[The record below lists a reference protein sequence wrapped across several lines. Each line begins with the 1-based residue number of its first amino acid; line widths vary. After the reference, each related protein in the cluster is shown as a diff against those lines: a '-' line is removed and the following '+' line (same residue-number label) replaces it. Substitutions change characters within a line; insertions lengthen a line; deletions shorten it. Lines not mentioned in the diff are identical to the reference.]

1 MIQDN
6 PALET
11 ALKAGKLQ
19 FTRGINETLPLD
31 PTRSVTW
38 PNTPVPACSNS
49 AWTNIF
55 FRRTVKNRIE
65 QYSINVKLV

>member
-19 FTRGINETLPLD
+19 FTRGINETLPLG
-31 PTRSVTW
+31 PTGKCDLAKHSSSSS
-38 PNTPVPACSNS
+38 SNS

-55 FRRTVKNRIE
+55 FRRTV
-65 QYSINVKLV
+65 